1 MRLTLLALVFGLSA
15 CSFSLT
21 SAPNP
26 YSAYPQALAAMHG
39 RGKPP
44 RRVVRDAAPAL
55 AKADKPAK
63 PAELDPPAKT
73 LRAGPVHPVKP
84 GPAVMRV
91 APIDPVKS
99 GVAVM
104 HVGPVDPVKPG
115 PAVMRVGPVDPPK
128 PEARVL
134 RVVNVVKPKQAEAP
148 TP

>member
-1 MRLTLLALVFGLSA
+1 MRTIRLTLLALVFGLSA

-21 SAPNP
+21 SGPNP

-55 AKADKPAK
+55 AKADKSAK
-63 PAELDPPAKT
+63 PAELDPPAKP
-73 LRAGPVHPVKP
+73 LRVGPIDPPKT

-99 GVAVM
+99 GVV
-104 HVGPVDPVKPG
+104 
-115 PAVMRVGPVDPPK
+115 VMRVGRVDPPK

-134 RVVNVVKPKQAEAP
+134 RVVNVVKPKQAELP